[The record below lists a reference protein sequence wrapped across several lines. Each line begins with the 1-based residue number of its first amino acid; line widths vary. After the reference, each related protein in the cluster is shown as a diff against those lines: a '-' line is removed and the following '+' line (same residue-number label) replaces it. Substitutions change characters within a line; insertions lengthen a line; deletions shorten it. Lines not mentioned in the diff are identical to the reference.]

1 MAKASVLQAEYRG
14 FESHTPNWS
23 LPYGLDFKKVFNV
36 EPEINVVYTPLVING
51 NITVSKTEDGGSNP
65 SRCAKHKISIMAITT
80 DSKLVDV
87 GSIPTSCANCSRSSG
102 VKNTCLT
109 SKGSL
114 VRIQPRVQVMFL

>member
-36 EPEINVVYTPLVING
+36 EPDINVVYTGMVING

-65 SRCAKHKISIMAITT
+65 STCAKHKISIMAITT
-80 DSKLVDV
+80 DSKPVDV
-87 GSIPTSCANCSRSSG
+87 GSIPTSCANCSRNS
-102 VKNTCLT
+102 V
-109 SKGSL
+109 
-114 VRIQPRVQVMFL
+114 VQKTIFTRW